1 MKWIP
6 LFLLLLTLFA
16 CQKSQQ
22 ETSKPAPAVENQ
34 KVSKIVAFGNSLTAG
49 LGLEAQDTYP
59 AQLQKL
65 LEADGYKYEVVN
77 AGISGDTSSGGLRRL
92 DWTIDDDVKIV
103 VLELGGNDIL
113 RGQPMDLTI
122 KNLSQI
128 IEQLRARKI
137 DVVLAGIEA
146 PTNSG
151 PEYRQQ
157 VHEAYQTLAQK
168 YQLPF
173 IPFLL
178 VDLIGKDGTIQP
190 DGTHPTAK
198 GARIVA
204 QTVYAKVKP
213 LLGNSASL
221 R

>member
-1 MKWIP
+1 
-6 LFLLLLTLFA
+6 
-16 CQKSQQ
+16 
-22 ETSKPAPAVENQ
+22 
-34 KVSKIVAFGNSLTAG
+34 
-49 LGLEAQDTYP
+49 QDTYP
-59 AQLQKL
+59 AELQKL
-65 LEADGYKYEVVN
+65 LQADGYKYEVVN

-92 DWTIDDDVKIV
+92 DWTIDDDVEIV
-103 VLELGGNDIL
+103 ILELGGNDIL

-151 PEYRQQ
+151 PEYRKQ

-178 VDLIGKDGTIQP
+178 VDLIGKDGAIQP

-198 GARIVA
+198 GAQIVA

-213 LLGNSASL
+213 LLK
-221 R
+221 